1 MENRDKDKM
10 RNTSIP
16 QDKSKSDMSTD
27 FSKNIGK
34 SEEKLNEPISRQSGS
49 VGSSGMESGSKVGG
63 SSDLNKSS
71 DLGSKD
77 KNWGDKGSQGSKQ

>member
-10 RNTSIP
+10 R
-16 QDKSKSDMSTD
+16 QDKIKSDTSAD
-27 FSKNIGK
+27 FGKNIGK

-49 VGSSGMESGSKVGG
+49 VGSSGMEGGSKMGS

-71 DLGSKD
+71 DLGSSD
-77 KNWGDKGSQGSKQ
+77 KSWGDKGSQSGKKQ